1 MDPLLRSIRERDFA
15 RLDAS
20 GQVYLDHTG
29 SALYPEALVRS
40 HAERLCSAVLG
51 NPHSRSPSSRASTE
65 ACKAARARV
74 LEFFNGDP
82 AEYEVIFT
90 ANATGGLKLVGEG
103 FPFEPGG
110 RLRMTAD
117 NHNSVNGI
125 REFAVRGGADVAYV
139 PIGSDL
145 RVADLESELAGA
157 DPERNN
163 LFAYPAQS
171 NFSGVQHP
179 LEWIDLA
186 RGLGYRVLLDAAAYV
201 PTSRLDLARVKPDFT
216 VVSFYKMFGYP
227 TGVGALIARRGALAL
242 LRRPWFGGGT
252 VRFASAQNRVHI
264 MYRDA
269 AAFEDGTLNFL
280 DISAVPAGLDYLDSI
295 GMDRIHAHVVA
306 LTGVLL
312 ERLTSLRHSN
322 GAPMVRIYGP
332 QTTSGRGGTV
342 AFNLLTVDGKVVDC
356 RLVEAAAIEAGIS
369 IRTGYFCNPGAAEAS
384 FELPE
389 DEARRCFEELAGD
402 DFTLQQFSVCLHDK
416 PVGAVRV
423 SVGFSSNET
432 DIDRLIALLEGF
444 RDRVAPRGEPGAG
457 QVAVGTAASA

>member
-1 MDPLLRSIRERDFA
+1 MDPILRSIRERDFA
-15 RLDAS
+15 RLDGS

-29 SALYPEALVRS
+29 SALYPEALVRA
-40 HAERLCSAVLG
+40 HADRLCAAVLG

-65 ACKAARARV
+65 ACRTARGKV
-74 LEFFNGDP
+74 LDFFGGDP

-125 REFAVRGGADVAYV
+125 REFALTRGADVAYI
-139 PIGSDL
+139 PIGHDL

-201 PTSRLDLARVKPDFT
+201 PTSRLDLARVKPDFL
-216 VVSFYKMFGYP
+216 VISFYKMFGYP
-227 TGVGALIARRGALAL
+227 TGVGALIARRDALAT

-280 DISAVPAGLDYLDSI
+280 DISAVPAGLEYLERI
-295 GMDRIHAHVVA
+295 GMDRVHAHVMA
-306 LTGVLL
+306 LTAMLL
-312 ERLTSLRHSN
+312 ERLTALRHSN
-322 GAPMVRIYGP
+322 GAPLVRIYGP

-342 AFNLLTVDGKVVDC
+342 AFNLLGTDGAVIDC

-369 IRTGYFCNPGAAEAS
+369 LRTGYFCNPGAAEAS

-402 DFTLQQFSVCLHDK
+402 SFTLHQFSACLDDK

-423 SVGFSSNET
+423 SVGLSSNDK
-432 DIDRLIALLEGF
+432 DIERLVAMLEGF
-444 RDRVAPRGEPGAG
+444 RDRAAAPVGPGTGQSAAG
-457 QVAVGTAASA
+457 SIVGG